1 MSKTDK
7 ERFVGI
13 DVAKGSLDA
22 WIEPAGDE
30 AAGAWQHLAY
40 DAAGVAGLV
49 DQLVVVAPKLIVLEA
64 TGGLETTLA
73 SELVARGLPVAVVNP
88 RQVRDFARCTGEL
101 AKTDRID
108 ARVLCAFAR
117 AIRPQ
122 ARGVPDAATRELA
135 ELLARRRQ
143 LVEMRAQEMQRVH
156 TAVSKPAQKSL
167 KAHIAWLDK
176 RIEEVDTDLRSRL
189 RQSPAWRAKDDLL
202 RSIPGIGDVNSF
214 TMMARCPELG
224 QLNRREIS
232 KLVGVAP
239 LACDSGK
246 YRGKRRIQ
254 GGRFDVRKTLYMAAI
269 SAMRHNAAI
278 KEFAQR
284 LKAAGKP
291 SKVVIVA
298 CMRKLLTIMNVVI
311 KTGQPWNPQ
320 LHAA

>member
-1 MSKTDK
+1 MSKTDV

-13 DVAKGSLDA
+13 DVSKESLDVQ
-22 WIEPAGDE
+22 IDPCEE
-30 AAGAWQHLAY
+30 RAWQHLAY
-40 DAAGVAGLV
+40 DDAGVAGLAKR
-49 DQLVVVAPKLIVLEA
+49 LCALAPTLIVLEA
-64 TGGLETTLA
+64 TGGLETRVA
-73 SELVARGLPVAVVNP
+73 SELVAQGLPVAVVNP
-88 RQVRDFARCTGEL
+88 RQVRDYARCTGEL

-117 AIRPQ
+117 AIRPP
-122 ARGVPDAATRELA
+122 ARGIPDAATRELA

-143 LVEMRAQEMQRVH
+143 LVEMRMQEMQRAH
-156 TAVSKPAQKSL
+156 TAASKPAQKSL
-167 KAHIAWLDK
+167 QAHIAWLDK
-176 RIEEVDTDLRSRL
+176 RIGEIDADLRTRL
-189 RQSPAWRAKDDLL
+189 RQSDAWRAKDDLL

-246 YRGKRRIQ
+246 YKGKRRIQ
-254 GGRFDVRKTLYMAAI
+254 GGRFDVRKTLYMGAI
-269 SAMRHNAAI
+269 SAMRHNSVI

-298 CMRKLLTIMNVVI
+298 CMRKLLAIMNVII
-311 KTGQPWNPQ
+311 KTQQPWNPA
-320 LHAA
+320 LHVA